1 MNLTPSEIYQAWD
14 DHPGLL
20 GDDGE
25 YKADHASF
33 EAGAC
38 WAEAEFAK
46 VLPCSC
52 YMDPPDGGDV
62 SVIERFRRMAED
74 ARKWREQVK
83 S

>member
-1 MNLTPSEIYQAWD
+1 MNLTAAEIYQAWD
-14 DHPGLL
+14 ECLGLL

-46 VLPCSC
+46 ILPGPN

-62 SVIERFRRMAED
+62 SVIEQFRRMAED

-83 S
+83 P